1 MKQHSE
7 FVIIG
12 GGVLGASLAYQ
23 LSLHGREVLLLEQ
36 NEICSGTSSGTV
48 AWIGPFDRQP
58 LFMEELAIRSFL
70 RLFLLEHELDRPF
83 EFTVTG
89 SLKPLYTEQD
99 IAAAQR
105 AAEMGAAAGYDVVRI
120 LSPEEAWEKEPA
132 MRGNGMIAARYEPY
146 SAHINPFLL
155 VDSYIQTAKRL
166 GAEVC
171 TFTRVLDF
179 ETADR
184 RITALL
190 TDRGR
195 VTADH
200 VICCA
205 GLWSC
210 EIGEKLGIPAPV
222 RPNRG
227 CCLVSERLPPIL
239 HTFAS
244 SAHQTAHGNIIFGLN
259 SEDLPAGTHDTTVP
273 DAALQGAARQALREF
288 PALSKVNI
296 IRSYAGL
303 RCKPMDGLPII
314 GGNEE
319 RLRNFGYFLMH
330 SAYSYTAGV
339 SPLAAVYFMGQAEK
353 TDPLLAQ
360 FHYGRFLSGGH

>member
-89 SLKPLYTEQD
+89 SLKPLYTEKD
-99 IAAAQR
+99 IAAAQK

-120 LSPEEAWEKEPA
+120 LAPEDAWEKEPA

-155 VDSYIQTAKRL
+155 VESYLQTAKRL

-171 TFTRVLDF
+171 TFTKVLDL
-179 ETADR
+179 EISDR
-184 RITALL
+184 RITALM

-195 VTADH
+195 VTAEH

-205 GLWSC
+205 GLWSY
-210 EIGEKLGIPAPV
+210 EIGESWGSRRRCGPIAAAAWSPKSFHPSCIP
-222 RPNRG
+222 
-227 CCLVSERLPPIL
+227 
-239 HTFAS
+239 
-244 SAHQTAHGNIIFGLN
+244 
-259 SEDLPAGTHDTTVP
+259 
-273 DAALQGAARQALREF
+273 F
-288 PALSKVNI
+288 PAAPTRPPTAIS
-296 IRSYAGL
+296 
-303 RCKPMDGLPII
+303 
-314 GGNEE
+314 
-319 RLRNFGYFLMH
+319 FL
-330 SAYSYTAGV
+330 A
-339 SPLAAVYFMGQAEK
+339 
-353 TDPLLAQ
+353 
-360 FHYGRFLSGGH
+360 

>member
-36 NEICSGTSSGTV
+36 NEICSGTSGGTV

-58 LFMEELAIRSFL
+58 LFMEKLAIESFL

-83 EFTVTG
+83 GFTVTG
-89 SLKPLYTEQD
+89 SMKPLYTEQE
-99 IAAAQR
+99 IAAARR

-120 LSPEEAWEKEPA
+120 LSPEEAWDKEPA
-132 MRGNGMIAARYEPY
+132 MRGNKMLAARYDPY
-146 SAHINPFLL
+146 SAHIDPFLL
-155 VDSYIQTAKRL
+155 VNSYIQTAKRL
-166 GAEVC
+166 GAEVS
-171 TFTRVLDF
+171 TFTKVLDF
-179 ETADR
+179 EVKDR
-184 RITALL
+184 RVKVLLTNRGRITA
-190 TDRGR
+190 DY
-195 VTADH
+195 

-205 GLWSC
+205 GLWSH
-210 EIGEKLGIPAPV
+210 EIGEKLGLPAHV
-222 RPNRG
+222 HPNRG
-227 CCLVSERLPPIL
+227 CCLVSEKLPPVL

-244 SAHQTAHGNIIFGLN
+244 SAHQTAYGNIIFGLN

-273 DAALQGAARQALREF
+273 AEGIQKAVVQALREF
-288 PALSKVNI
+288 PALRDVNI

-303 RCKPMDGLPII
+303 RCKPRDGLPII
-314 GGNEE
+314 GGDDAVLN
-319 RLRNFGYFLMH
+319 NFGYFLMH

-339 SPLAAVYFMGQAEK
+339 SPIAAAYFMGQAVQQ
-353 TDPLLAQ
+353 PLMEQ
-360 FHYGRFLSGGH
+360 FHYRRFLPGGN

>member
-7 FVIIG
+7 FAIIG
-12 GGVLGASLAYQ
+12 GGVLGVSLAYQ

-89 SLKPLYTEQD
+89 SLKPLYTEKD
-99 IAAAQR
+99 IAAAQK
-105 AAEMGAAAGYDVVRI
+105 AAEMGAAVGYDVVRI
-120 LSPEEAWEKEPA
+120 LAPEEAWEKEPA

-171 TFTRVLDF
+171 TFTKVLEDQLAVMDG
-179 ETADR
+179 TAATLCRDNKLP
-184 RITALL
+184 I
-190 TDRGR
+190 
-195 VTADH
+195 
-200 VICCA
+200 
-205 GLWSC
+205 LWSY

-227 CCLVSERLPPIL
+227 CCLVTEKLPPIL

-273 DAALQGAARQALREF
+273 AEALQTAVRQALREF
-288 PALSKVNI
+288 PALSGVNI

-303 RCKPMDGLPII
+303 RCKPVDGLPII
-314 GGNEE
+314 GGDEE
-319 RLRNFGYFLMH
+319 KLQNFGYFLMH
-330 SAYSYTAGV
+330 SAYSYTAGI
-339 SPLAAVYFMGQAEK
+339 SPLAAAYFMGQVDAE
-353 TDPLLAQ
+353 DPLLAQ
-360 FHYGRFLSGGH
+360 LHYRRFLYGGN